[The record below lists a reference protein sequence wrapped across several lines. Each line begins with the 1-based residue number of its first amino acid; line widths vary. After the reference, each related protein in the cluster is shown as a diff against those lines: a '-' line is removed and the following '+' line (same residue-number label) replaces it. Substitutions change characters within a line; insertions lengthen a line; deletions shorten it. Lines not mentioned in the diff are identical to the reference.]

1 MHMYGRLKKRLLFGL
16 VRTAFFT
23 TFEIVMVGG
32 GGAGQIEGGVKLF
45 FEFKNF

>member
-1 MHMYGRLKKRLLFGL
+1 MHMYGHLKKRLLFGL

-23 TFEIVMVGG
+23 AFEIVMGG